1 MTSGLNYITTLIMQ
15 IEFMIYRM
23 VMEKEMQVEKCGDGD
38 KCYFCDCKLND
49 YEDKFIFKDK
59 VLCLCDYCLS
69 TIREL
74 EGWW

>member
-1 MTSGLNYITTLIMQ
+1 
-15 IEFMIYRM
+15 
-23 VMEKEMQVEKCGDGD
+23 MEKEMQVEKCGDDD

-59 VLCLCDYCLS
+59 VLCLCDYCIS
-69 TIREL
+69 MIREL